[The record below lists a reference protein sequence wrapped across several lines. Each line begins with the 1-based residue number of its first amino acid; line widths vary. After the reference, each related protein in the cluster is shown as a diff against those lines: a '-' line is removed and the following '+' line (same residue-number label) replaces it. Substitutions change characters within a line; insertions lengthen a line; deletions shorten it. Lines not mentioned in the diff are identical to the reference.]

1 MISAPLPLAP
11 RPYPGESVSSWVR
24 RVGARYDI
32 LGDNLVEHVID
43 RPGRAV
49 GVASTLDYRAAPD
62 VEAAL
67 AYATRISPATIG
79 DLRITG
85 DDGSNSC
92 WHRWALAWCPKC
104 IRADLASHGEL
115 YERAI
120 WRLGSCVVC
129 PEHNVPLEDRC
140 CRCPF
145 EDRCH
150 FSCSGGFLKLACN
163 TCRRPEGP
171 EPRRMPSWWDDE
183 SAGAFGTRITPSLNQ
198 LIGNL
203 QRDLQAALTG
213 ARPSRS
219 WGLLLSA
226 KGLVTAVRHVT
237 FCLIMATTVR
247 CEPRIILPVMM
258 PGGVLVPGAPEPITP
273 AALSTR
279 AAHGVLAISAAALR
293 SLEGGGETHMWD
305 ADRGKSPL
313 NISSFLAWLPADIR
327 RQLKSWSTGW
337 EHAAGQA
344 LQAAIAAVDGVR

>member
-198 LIGNL
+198 LIGKL
-203 QRDLQAALTG
+203 QNDLQAALTG

-279 AAHGVLAISAAALR
+279 AAYGALAISAAALR

-305 ADRGKSPL
+305 ADRGKS
-313 NISSFLAWLPADIR
+313 
-327 RQLKSWSTGW
+327 
-337 EHAAGQA
+337 H
-344 LQAAIAAVDGVR
+344 